1 MSRRFSMTSNPV
13 RASESQDEAE
23 PLLERICGRE
33 CKQYTLRDD
42 RADHYGGTERVGDV
56 DAARDDGGETQL
68 ILTLLCLELGRLAT
82 QPTTRGLHD
91 RTPAPPPALRLR
103 FKQPSRRRR
112 VGGRRGKGLDHR
124 TRRRPGLLV
133 RVVPHGKARARREQ
147 AVSMED
153 PSG

>member
-1 MSRRFSMTSNPV
+1 MTSNPV

-68 ILTLLCLELGRLAT
+68 ILMFAVRIV
-82 QPTTRGLHD
+82 P
-91 RTPAPPPALRLR
+91 
-103 FKQPSRRRR
+103 QPSPRRAPASAQAGAVPLKRAV
-112 VGGRRGKGLDHR
+112 VG
-124 TRRRPGLLV
+124 PGGNSAAL
-133 RVVPHGKARARREQ
+133 
-147 AVSMED
+147 
-153 PSG
+153 